1 MDATT
6 PDAALVDRARHEL
19 PYRTGAFEALMRRH
33 GGHIRA
39 LAMRFARNPADAE
52 DLAQEVML
60 KVFFELPRFRGEAA
74 FTTWLWRLT
83 ANLCI
88 DHQRRVDTAPT
99 LEATDET
106 LHAVADPRDPIAAVD
121 ARLDADR
128 LLKVL
133 PAEDRMIVLLRL
145 LLGLE
150 FGEIAQVMA
159 LGLSATKMRYSRA
172 IARLRESAD
181 AVELIPAAT
190 WQTQT
195 DAHGPA

>member
-6 PDAALVDRARHEL
+6 ADAALVERARREL
-19 PYRTGAFEALMRRH
+19 PYRTCAFEALMRRH
-33 GGHIRA
+33 GGRISA

-52 DLAQEVML
+52 DLVQEVML

-88 DHQRRVDTAPT
+88 DHQRRTDAVPV
-99 LEATDET
+99 LEAADDT

-121 ARLDADR
+121 ARLDVDR

-133 PAEDRMIVLLRL
+133 AADDRMIVLLRL

-172 IARLRESAD
+172 IARLRESAHGF
-181 AVELIPAAT
+181 ELIPAAT
-190 WQTQT
+190 WQMRT
-195 DAHGPA
+195 DDRGPA